1 MSFRHNSSLLAAR
14 SENNNNNIVT
24 IDLSHHPPNGKLG
37 MLLAPGSLPTPI
49 SSDNNTSTTQ
59 NAAAAL
65 PTASNVT
72 LVAGW
77 EHGNNQQLGPI
88 QRSGMVRL
96 GDRLVRINGRDV
108 TDWTFREVMDVLK
121 EMITTTNQ
129 NTATS
134 SDINPK
140 HKRKKK
146 LITLGFAPSGTDEWS
161 RGVIVGGEEFN
172 SSSMLFGLFQSHESN
187 MSPHVISKSKYSFVS
202 FVGRWRVVDESVT
215 NNAAAS
221 QTSATRRDVGKGI
234 EQPQQDDDRQQQ
246 QQQQQRQT
254 SENSTDLLEEQLNK
268 EPSMKFDGDG
278 PIDIPEHDDEQH
290 DEVIE
295 TQQQSP
301 KQAAATTPSIFS
313 SEAEAEWH
321 KEITEFQEKNPPQ
334 PKKIVQYEI
343 QCHLLL
349 RDPNSFKSSNNN
361 HTSHHHH
368 GIMNKNNIHH
378 SWSVWKRYSEFQ
390 SLDIELRHTF
400 GWQMDA
406 TDDGKGIIFPGVHG
420 LESWWYGWR
429 NGGGYLTS
437 LMGGSYGVE
446 VDNGGDDNARVD
458 EETDN
463 GNKKEKRK
471 NADKSSSGMF
481 GLFSNTNATTTETA
495 AATSSTSAHRNHDE
509 DFNNHASISSSSS
522 STTTTCPYPKPFI
535 EKRQKEL
542 TAYWISLSRVED
554 IFEFSDVNSHRFG
567 TLMASFLEVDQVLL
581 SRRSNSRATAG
592 AGAGTASNQQ
602 RYHQPTSPSR
612 LTVPVIHEN
621 ETELYSFGAR
631 KSEQWLSPMT
641 PAREFSGITFNDDD
655 VSMLSDGTGANA
667 YLTNLQKNPS
677 PVPARRLL
685 VDNVPA
691 QFTSN
696 NPLPLT
702 TENRSTAENRS
713 VSSRSSKRV
722 DGRGASRRSKPAFQR
737 QFIME

>member
-1 MSFRHNSSLLAAR
+1 MSSFRHNSSLLAA
-14 SENNNNNIVT
+14 SENNNNIVT

-49 SSDNNTSTTQ
+49 SSSVNSTSSTTQ

-121 EMITTTNQ
+121 EMITATHQTT
-129 NTATS
+129 TATTE
-134 SDINPK
+134 NTPK

-146 LITLGFAPSGTDEWS
+146 LNTLGFAPSGTDEWS

-172 SSSMLFGLFQSHESN
+172 SSSMLFGLFQSQDSK

-215 NNAAAS
+215 DVAAAS
-221 QTSATRRDVGKGI
+221 QAATTRSTVGKGI
-234 EQPQQDDDRQQQ
+234 EQPQQDNDRQQQ
-246 QQQQQRQT
+246 QQQRQI

-268 EPSMKFDGDG
+268 EPSMKFDSDG
-278 PIDIPEHDDEQH
+278 KIDIPEHDDEHH
-290 DEVIE
+290 DE
-295 TQQQSP
+295 TTDNQQQSP
-301 KQAAATTPSIFS
+301 KQAATTTPSIFS

-321 KEITEFQEKNPPQ
+321 KEITEFQQKNPPQ

-349 RDPNSFKSSNNN
+349 RDPNSFKSSSNN
-361 HTSHHHH
+361 HNTSHHHH
-368 GIMNKNNIHH
+368 HGIINKNTIHH

-390 SLDIELRHTF
+390 SLDTELRHTF

-406 TDDGKGIIFPGVHG
+406 TDDGKGIVFPGVHG

-446 VDNGGDDNARVD
+446 VDNDGDARVD
-458 EETDN
+458 EEADN

-471 NADKSSSGMF
+471 KTADKDSNGRMF
-481 GLFSNTNATTTETA
+481 GFFSNTNATTEPA

-509 DFNNHASISSSSS
+509 DSNNRASISSST
-522 STTTTCPYPKPFI
+522 STSKPCPYPKPFI

-542 TAYWISLSRVED
+542 TAYWRSLSRVED

-592 AGAGTASNQQ
+592 AGTGAGAGAGTASNQQ

-612 LTVPVIHEN
+612 LTVPVIHED

-667 YLTNLQKNPS
+667 YLTNLQNNPS
-677 PVPARRLL
+677 PVPPGRRLL

-696 NPLPLT
+696 NPLP
-702 TENRSTAENRS
+702 RTAENRS
-713 VSSRSSKRV
+713 VSSRSTKRGG
-722 DGRGASRRSKPAFQR
+722 GRGASRRPKPAFQR
-737 QFIME
+737 QFMD